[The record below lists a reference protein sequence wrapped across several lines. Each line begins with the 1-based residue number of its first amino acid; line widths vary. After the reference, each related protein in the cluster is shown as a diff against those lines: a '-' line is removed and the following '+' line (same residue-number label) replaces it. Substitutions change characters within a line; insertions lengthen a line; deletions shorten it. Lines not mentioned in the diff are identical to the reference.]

1 MRIDEFEERTWLRIV
16 VIPYTLT
23 CGGLWAKVRSKP
35 RLFKD
40 LLEIVIV
47 RMYRIQP
54 VDDDLIC
61 FVVEKSDG
69 ARGKE
74 PKVRPT

>member
-1 MRIDEFEERTWLRIV
+1 M
-16 VIPYTLT
+16 LT
-23 CGGLWAKVRSKP
+23 CGGLWAKVCSKP

-40 LLEIVIV
+40 LLGIVIIC
-47 RMYRIQP
+47 MYCIQP

-74 PKVRPT
+74 VKVRPT